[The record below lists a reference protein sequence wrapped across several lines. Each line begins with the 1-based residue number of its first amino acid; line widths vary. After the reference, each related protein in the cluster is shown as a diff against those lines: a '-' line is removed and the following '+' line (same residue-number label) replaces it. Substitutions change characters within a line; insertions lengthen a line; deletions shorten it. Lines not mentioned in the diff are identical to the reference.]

1 MKEGFVIGGGF
12 IVVGLLLQLMVG
24 SLNWAAFARPV
35 NLFILAAFLLMIC
48 IAAIIRKNN
57 YPLHFLTTHR
67 AAVPALVYAAGL
79 TVIMGLTRQT
89 GDGGWFSD
97 MLTFWPFVLIYAYLE
112 FLLGLIIIRRLSH
125 MFRHKKHHHSTT
137 RRSWRHDVA
146 FLLNHAGLFVT
157 LLCATLGNP
166 DMHRMRLA
174 AYQGEMQWQA
184 IDDHQNAIQAPVGIT
199 LQRFILEEYP
209 DGSPRRYASDILI
222 QTRNGKKYT
231 ATVEVNKPVKING
244 WNIYQYGYDVER
256 GAQSQY
262 SVLEV
267 VSDPWLPAV
276 YVGIFMMLAG
286 ALSLFLIRSTAAAGI
301 SDAELEKER
310 EKRRA
315 KKAREAEKRKLAEEF
330 RGEHH
335 HHHHHHHHSGGDS
348 DSHSHY
354 HTER

>member
-12 IVVGLLLQLMVG
+12 IVAGLLLELLVG
-24 SLNWAAFARPV
+24 SVNWAAFVWPV
-35 NLFILAAFLLMIC
+35 NLFILAAFLLIIC
-48 IAAIIRKNN
+48 IAAIVRKNN

-67 AAVPALVYAAGL
+67 AAVPALTYAVGL
-79 TVIMGLTRQT
+79 TIIMGLTRQT
-89 GDGGWFSD
+89 DDGGWFSD
-97 MLTFWPFVLIYAYLE
+97 MLTFWPFVLIYTYIE

-125 MFRHKKHHHSTT
+125 MFGHKKHHHSTT
-137 RRSWRHDVA
+137 RRSWRHDIA
-146 FLLNHAGLFVT
+146 FLLNHVGLFIT

-166 DMHRMRLA
+166 DMHRMRLVA
-174 AYQGEMQWQA
+174 NQGETQWQG
-184 IDDHQNAIQAPVGIT
+184 IDDEMRTVELPVGIN

-209 DGSPRRYASDILI
+209 DGSPRRFASEI
-222 QTRNGKKYT
+222 QIFTRNGKKYA
-231 ATVEVNKPVKING
+231 ATVDVNKPVKFSG
-244 WNIYQYGYDVER
+244 WKIYQYGYDVER

-262 SVLEV
+262 SILEV

-301 SDAELEKER
+301 SREELEKER
-310 EKRRA
+310 KAREA

-335 HHHHHHHHSGGDS
+335 HHHHHHHHGGDS